1 MSAQAAATQFEFA
14 EGLVALPGGFLWL
27 SRSRTLVAA
36 DAHLAYEDV
45 IGGALPLWSTA
56 ESTHALLLAVR
67 RMDAR
72 EIVLLGDII
81 HGTRMSEG
89 AAATVNDALT
99 LLRSQ
104 CLVTLV
110 AGNHEGRTRGVAVL
124 GDTEEAIERDGWIL
138 LHGDEPVSVPRCIV
152 GHLHPSLPLGGGS
165 HVPVFLCAPH
175 LVVVPALTPY
185 SNGLNVLSSDCTAA
199 LRKFG
204 ETRQFSVVASL
215 EERVYPFG
223 LLHELRSA
231 HHVIRSGSTSLTTT
245 SGRKAAPPF
254 IRRRRL
260 RGDAS

>member
-1 MSAQAAATQFEFA
+1 MPAEAAAAQFEFA
-14 EGLVALPGGFLWL
+14 DGLIALPGGFLWL
-27 SRSRTLVAA
+27 ARSRTLVAA

-56 ESTHALLLAVR
+56 ESTHALLLAAR

-81 HGTRMSEG
+81 HGTRMSQG
-89 AAATVNDALT
+89 AATTVNDALA

-104 CLVTLV
+104 CTVTLV
-110 AGNHEGRTRGVAVL
+110 AGNHEGRTRGIDVL

-138 LHGDEPVSVPRCIV
+138 IHGDERVDVPRCIV

-165 HVPVFLCAPH
+165 HVPVFLSAPH

-185 SNGLNVLSSDCTAA
+185 SSGLNVLSSNCTAA
-199 LRKFG
+199 LRKFSL
-204 ETRQFSVVASL
+204 RQPQGDTGHFRVIASL
-215 EERVYPFG
+215 EDRVYPFG
-223 LLHELRSA
+223 SLKELRNA
-231 HHVIRSGSTSLTTT
+231 HHLMRGAFSSP
-245 SGRKAAPPF
+245 PPF

-260 RGDAS
+260 RGDTT